1 MKMHRFLIF
10 FLSLAALAVPTT
22 SWEASTSG
30 NLAIAVTQGQAIT
43 AVGLSNSSFTG
54 GAASG
59 TVVGA
64 ISVTMSP
71 ASPAFSGSLS
81 LSGTNASQFQIS
93 GGNLRTNG
101 VVAAGTYQVNIVAT
115 ESGVTGSPFTQAE
128 AITGVSPPPAP
139 PPSVVEAPGPSI
151 ALYNSPYYQC
161 LTNRYVNGSTGS
173 DSNDG
178 TTPTTGGGH
187 GPWNTIQHVQSA
199 IPTPAPGYCIN
210 VAGGNYTLSSDISIT
225 HGGGSANKTGYL
237 VYRSDPN
244 NAQPG
249 FTPGMDAVHI
259 IMTGGEVRIGSG
271 TSNTR
276 YIWFDGINFD
286 GNNNRAL
293 VCLSLEAN
301 ANSNPNTHHVWITN
315 SIVQSC
321 QQSGI
326 QWNYTEW
333 LWMIHNTIP
342 NNSSV
347 SGYQGSG
354 ISIYEPVVVPNYTPT
369 GTIGSSDPTQDNYWC
384 SAFPNVCYHIVVA
397 YNVMHDNSNPPGGTD
412 GEGLI
417 FDDWGHEQNP
427 PNTRYT
433 GNGLAM
439 GNISYHNGSHGLEN
453 NGGGTGL
460 IVFVNNTAYNN
471 NWDSSQSATYRSGL
485 YSNYATGQMYMFN
498 NIGYAIPG
506 SGVLQYNAGILD
518 QHSTV
523 ASYIHNNLGY
533 PAGQDVGPP
542 SSYPTTGTNKND
554 DGVDPKMI
562 NPGAATPNFALQAGS
577 PAIGFGQAFT
587 LWQQSGSIDAGAC
600 VSGLTSC
607 P

>member
-1 MKMHRFLIF
+1 MRRFLISL
-10 FLSLAALAVPTT
+10 LSLAALAVPTS

-30 NLAIAVTQGQAIT
+30 NLAITVTAGQAIT
-43 AVGLSNSSFTG
+43 AVGLSNSTFTG
-54 GAASG
+54 GAPSG

-64 ISVTMSP
+64 ITVTMSP
-71 ASPAFSGSLS
+71 ATPAFSGSLA

-93 GGNLRTNG
+93 GGNLTTNG
-101 VVAAGTYQVNIVAT
+101 VVPAGNYQVNIVAT

-128 AITGVSPPPAP
+128 AITGVSAP
-139 PPSVVEAPGPSI
+139 PPPPPSAAETPGPSQ
-151 ALYNSPYYQC
+151 ALYNNPYYTC
-161 LTNRYVNGSTGS
+161 SRNFYVNGSTGS

-178 TTPTTGGGH
+178 TASTTGGGH
-187 GPWNTIQHVQSA
+187 GPWLTIKHADSSSRL
-199 IPTPAPGYCIN
+199 GGDCIN
-210 VAGGNYTLSSDISIT
+210 IAGGTYTLSTDLVLT
-225 HGGGSANKTGYL
+225 HGGSAASKTGYV

-244 NAQPG
+244 NAESG
-249 FTPGMDAVHI
+249 TTPGMDAVHLV
-259 IMTGGEVRIGSG
+259 MAAGEVRIGSG
-271 TSNTR
+271 TGNTQ
-276 YIWFDGINFD
+276 YLWFDGINFD
-286 GNNNRAL
+286 GRNNSAL
-293 VCLSLEAN
+293 VCVSLEPN
-301 ANSNPNTHHVWITN
+301 ANYNPNTHHVWITN

-321 QQSGI
+321 QQSGL

-333 LWMIHNTIP
+333 LWIVHNTIL

-417 FDDWGHEQNP
+417 FDDWGHEQNS

-439 GNISYHNGSHGLEN
+439 GNISYDNGSHGLES
-453 NGGGTGL
+453 NGGGTGVT
-460 IVFVNNTAYNN
+460 VFVNNTTYNN
-471 NWDSSQSATYRSGL
+471 NWDSSQSATYRGGL
-485 YSNYATGQMYMFN
+485 YSNYATGPMYMFN
-498 NIGYAIPG
+498 NIGYAIRG
-506 SGVLQYNAGILD
+506 SGVLQYNTGLLD

-533 PAGQDVGPP
+533 PAPQNVGPP
-542 SSYPTTGTNKND
+542 SSYPTTGTNKNNE
-554 DGVDPKMI
+554 GVDPKMVD
-562 NPGAATPNFALQAGS
+562 PGAATPNFALQVGS

-587 LWQQSGSIDAGAC
+587 LWQQSGSVDAGAC